1 MEIDIPLSDSL
12 SAKRAR
18 EVWKAAVNRGCLGRT
33 ERAGRRR
40 MRYDI
45 FGALD

>member
-12 SAKRAR
+12 RAKRAR
-18 EVWKAAVNRGCLGRT
+18 EVWKAAADRGCLGRT
-33 ERAGRRR
+33 ERVGKRL

-45 FGALD
+45 IAVED